1 MDRGL
6 ISRKE
11 RGSYKKLPRVDRY
24 LDLLTRVK
32 SNRDR
37 WIEIERLRGDAVAR
51 AAALAAGDEA
61 GRRRLID
68 GLAAGGSGRLRRCGR
83 RWESPAANGAAAWAP
98 AASRPRR
105 GLTGVS
111 R

>member
-11 RGSYKKLPRVDRY
+11 RGSYEKLPRVDRY

-51 AAALAAGDEA
+51 ATALAAGELRRAVA
-61 GRRRLID
+61 GRRSCRFGAPGL
-68 GLAAGGSGRLRRCGR
+68 GLARL
-83 RWESPAANGAAAWAP
+83 W
-98 AASRPRR
+98 
-105 GLTGVS
+105 V
-111 R
+111 